1 MHKRIFFIFTIIF
14 ILFLMYSFAGFDG
27 NVTFIKGKA
36 FFKDTENLRERI
48 LEIGIKEN
56 FVKKIIKTTK
66 GSIAIIIL
74 NNEAEIRCGENTQ
87 IYFQEDKIKILSG
100 KVWMRK
106 IKSEKEFTVET
117 LKKKLKVSYGSFNID
132 SDRKAIE
139 VYNGAGIVIDNKR
152 NTFLDKNKKYEGA
165 SVKNIENKDDDWVE
179 WNLKRDKIDMVV
191 TFDFNNKNTNEITEI
206 IKKVLIEKYIFSD
219 IIILD
224 KKMQVPECDVILIC
238 DFDINSKN
246 VKINSKLKNGINEKI
261 LTFFEIEH
269 SDLNNGLFLLLSQVT
284 NYLEIEYFKNIIIN
298 GKDIIIEVNNIK
310 SEEIDILKEYVTN
323 ITGIKNVKIDEFYGQ
338 KVVFHILYS
347 GIADDIVEY
356 FKEKKIKEK
365 NINIW
370 KYSKNI
376 VKLNL

>member
-1 MHKRIFFIFTIIF
+1 MLKKIFFIFATF
-14 ILFLMYSFAGFDG
+14 VLFLIHSFAGFDG
-27 NVTFIKGKA
+27 NITFIKGEA
-36 FFKDTENLRERI
+36 FFKDVENSTEKI
-48 LEIGIKEN
+48 LKTGVKEN
-56 FVKKIIKTTK
+56 FTKKIIRTSKN
-66 GSIAIIIL
+66 SIAIVVL
-74 NNEAEIRCGENTQ
+74 NNETEIRCGENTQ

-152 NTFLDKNKKYEGA
+152 NTFLDKNKKYKGA

-269 SDLNNGLFLLLSQVT
+269 KDLNNGLFLLLSQVT

-323 ITGIKNVKIDEFYGQ
+323 IPGIKNIKIDEFYGQ